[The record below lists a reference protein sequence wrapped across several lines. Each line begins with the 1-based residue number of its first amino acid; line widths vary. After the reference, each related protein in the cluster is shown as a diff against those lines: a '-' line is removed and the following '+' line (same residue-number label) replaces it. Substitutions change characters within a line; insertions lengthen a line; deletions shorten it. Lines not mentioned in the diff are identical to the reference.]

1 MIQKFAI
8 ALLAAA
14 TLFTSACS
22 VYRLDTRQG
31 NALDKEAVD
40 EVTTGMT
47 RNEVHNILGSP
58 SVADP
63 FHNDREDYVYY
74 FRKEGRGDKESSR
87 VTVFYREGVV
97 ARIDK
102 DLAE

>member
-1 MIQKFAI
+1 MIQKLAI

-14 TLFTSACS
+14 TLLSSACS

-31 NALDKEAVD
+31 NALDKEVVE
-40 EVTTGMT
+40 EVTVGMT
-47 RNEVHNILGSP
+47 RNQVHNILGSP

-63 FHNDREDYVYY
+63 FHKDREDYVYY
-74 FRKEGRGDKESSR
+74 FRKEGRGDRDSSR
-87 VTVFYREGVV
+87 VTVFYSEGVV
-97 ARIDK
+97 AKIDK